1 MIKMK
6 KYDRQIEREPAGK
19 EGESLARQY
28 EMNMTSGPLFGKIA
42 AFAFPLMCSS
52 VLQLLF
58 NAADIIVVGRYAGN
72 TALAAVGSTSALIN
86 LIVNLFVG
94 LSVGANVL
102 IARSYGAGDLKAVHK
117 GVHTAMLTALVGGIG
132 LIFVGVALSRPMLAW
147 MGTPEDVIDQAT
159 VYLRI
164 YFVGAPSLL
173 IYNFGAAI
181 LRAVGD
187 TRRPLYFLTL
197 AGVINVVLNLIFV
210 IVFSLGVAGVA
221 LATIISQTVSAYLIV
236 VCLMHNAG
244 AFRLVLKELRIDR
257 EQFAEI
263 LRIGVPAGVQGMVF
277 SFSNVLIQ
285 SSVNS
290 FGSAVMAGNTAAS
303 NIEGFVYSCMS
314 AVSQTSMS
322 FVSQNM
328 GAGQY
333 DRIDRVVFQC
343 MLFTAAVG
351 ITMGGSAYLF
361 GSQLLHI
368 YTPDPQVVTYG
379 LYRMSVVCTSYFL
392 CGWMDCLACSVR
404 GLGASI
410 LPMVVS
416 IIGAC
421 LLRIVWVMTIFQ
433 WERTQ
438 LCLYLS
444 YPVSWAL
451 TASVHLIC
459 FLVMRKKLRSRRPA
473 AA

>member
-1 MIKMK
+1 M
-6 KYDRQIEREPAGK
+6 AG
-19 EGESLARQY
+19 SY
-28 EMNMTSGPLFGKIA
+28 EMNMTSGPLLGKILT
-42 AFAFPLMCSS
+42 FSFPLMCSG

-58 NAADIIVVGRYAGN
+58 NAADIIVVGRYTGH

-102 IARSYGAGDLKAVHK
+102 IARSYGAKNMDAVHK
-117 GVHTAMLTALVGGIG
+117 GVHTAMLTAVVGGVF
-132 LIFVGVALSRPMLAW
+132 LIFVGVAASRPMLSL
-147 MGTPEDVIDQAT
+147 MGTPDDVIDQAAL
-159 VYLRI
+159 YLRI

-173 IYNFGAAI
+173 VYNFGAAI

-197 AGVINVVLNLIFV
+197 AGIINVVLNLVFV

-221 LATIISQTVSAYLIV
+221 LATIISQAVSAYLVV
-236 VCLMHNAG
+236 VCLQHNTG
-244 AFRLVLKELRIDR
+244 AFRLVLHELRIDPA
-257 EQFAEI
+257 QFREI

-277 SFSNVLIQ
+277 SLSNVLIQ

-303 NIEGFVYSCMS
+303 NIEGFVYTCMN

-322 FVSQNM
+322 FVSQNV
-328 GAGQY
+328 GARRFG
-333 DRIDRVVFQC
+333 RVDKVVAQC
-343 MLFTAAVG
+343 MMLSAAVG
-351 ITMGGSAYLF
+351 VGLGLSAYLA
-361 GSQLLHI
+361 GRWLLTI
-368 YTPDPQVVTYG
+368 YTSDAQVITYG
-379 LYRMSVVCTSYFL
+379 LYRMSVVCTTYFL

-404 GLGASI
+404 GLGASV

-438 LCLYLS
+438 LCLYIS

-451 TASVHLIC
+451 TMAAHLIC
-459 FLVMRKKLRSRRPA
+459 FLVLRKKVRSQNPDQPA
-473 AA
+473 AAAA